1 MLLAL
6 FSQTMEK
13 IVWEKI
19 HDKNKKRKKNVVFG
33 VNVDYS

>member
-19 HDKNKKRKKNVVFG
+19 HDKKKKKEKKCSVWCQGN
-33 VNVDYS
+33 S